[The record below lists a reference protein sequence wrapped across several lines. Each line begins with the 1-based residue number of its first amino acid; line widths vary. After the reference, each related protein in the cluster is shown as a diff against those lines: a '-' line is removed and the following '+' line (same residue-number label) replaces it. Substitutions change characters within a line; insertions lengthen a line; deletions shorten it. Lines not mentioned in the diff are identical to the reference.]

1 MSKQVRFRDFQVLVH
16 APYLAEEEETFNEI
30 LFSIYEP
37 VRLWLKE
44 RTVKA
49 PFCKI
54 VVSLSDDA
62 ISAPWHGHVTN
73 AFGICEVTEAVDV
86 PTLRQNVGDHA
97 WVFGLVRHA
106 LECVARRTDWRSCEL
121 EDFITTLSQ
130 KALPFVHFFE
140 RLTRVDRITG
150 VKCTPW
156 FSIRPG
162 ENKIGVRLVSK
173 DSIERD
179 VTVLSQP
186 GSLFLEDSFPLAK
199 SAIRGQE
206 FVLLDKAGKVLASVP
221 IDNTRDSSTH

>member
-1 MSKQVRFRDFQVLVH
+1 MSKQVRFRDFQVF
-16 APYLAEEEETFNEI
+16 ARATGLAEGEQRAFNKT

-54 VVSLSDDA
+54 VVSLSDAA
-62 ISAPWHGHVTN
+62 ISAPWHGNVTN
-73 AFGICEVTEAVDV
+73 AVGICEVTEAVDV
-86 PTLRQNVGDHA
+86 PTLRQNIGDHA
-97 WVFGLVRHA
+97 WVFGRVLHA
-106 LECVARRTDWRSCEL
+106 LECVARHTDWSSSEL

-130 KALPFVHFFE
+130 QALPFVHFFE
-140 RLTRVDRITG
+140 RHTRVARITG

-156 FSIRPG
+156 FSTRPG

-173 DSIERD
+173 DGAERD

-186 GSLFLEDSFPLAK
+186 ESLWLEDSFPLAK
-199 SAIRGQE
+199 TAIRGVE
-206 FVLLDKAGKVLASVP
+206 FVLLDKAGKILASVP
-221 IDNTRDSSTH
+221 IARSG

>member
-1 MSKQVRFRDFQVLVH
+1 MSKQVRVRDFQVFAR
-16 APYLAEEEETFNEI
+16 APGLAEGEQRAFNEI

-54 VVSLSDDA
+54 VVSLSDA
-62 ISAPWHGHVTN
+62 TISAPWHGHVAN
-73 AFGICEVTEAVDV
+73 AIGICQVTEAVDV
-86 PTLRQNVGDHA
+86 LTLRQNIGDHA
-97 WVFGLVRHA
+97 WVFGRVFHA
-106 LECVARRTDWRSCEL
+106 LECVAQHTDWRSSEL

-130 KALPFVHFFE
+130 QALPFVHLFE

-156 FSIRPG
+156 FSTRPG
-162 ENKIGVRLVSK
+162 ENKIGVRLGSK
-173 DSIERD
+173 DGAERD

-186 GSLFLEDSFPLAK
+186 ESLWLEDSFPLAK
-199 SAIRGQE
+199 SAVRGQA

-221 IDNTRDSSTH
+221 LDKASD